1 MDFRFTEEAQAIRD
15 EAKDFVRKEWQNP
28 GYDLTGGLAGWHGEE
43 REREAGHEVARQF
56 AKKLVQKGWYTMHWP
71 IEHGGQD
78 ASIEK
83 QLAYRE
89 VMAYEDAPASLG
101 GGLVAPVLMVHGAD
115 WQKSLFLPQIANA
128 DIEFSQGF
136 SEPDAGSDLAGLKTR
151 AVRDGDDYVVS
162 GQKIWGTYRSDWIH
176 ILVRTDPD
184 APKHRGITYL
194 LARLKDEDG
203 NYMPGIQVRGIKD
216 GTGNHRWDELFMEN
230 WRVPANNIIGDEN
243 RGWYAAMT
251 TLSFER
257 SNIGR
262 PAQLLRTLE
271 QFIDWTT
278 RVRDEGGDTP
288 TDRAEI
294 RHRLADWRVQIE
306 TLRSLCY
313 GVGWMQSEG
322 MIPQKESSIVKATG
336 DELFQQMYRGM
347 AQIMDGYGNLLPTN
361 GTRFNLPDDNFMPV
375 RGWQSI
381 GTSIGGGTRE
391 IQKNIIAQRG
401 LGLPR

>member
-1 MDFRFTEEAQAIRD
+1 MDFQLTKEAQAIRD
-15 EAKDFVRKEWQNP
+15 EARDFVRKEWKNP
-28 GYDLTGGLAGWHGEE
+28 GHDLTGGLAAWHGDEDN
-43 REREAGHEVARQF
+43 RHAGGEIAKEF
-56 AKKLVQKGWYTMHWP
+56 AKKLVDKGWYTMHWP
-71 IEHGGQD
+71 KEFGGEE

-89 VMAYEDAPASLG
+89 VMSYEDAPASLG

-115 WQKSLFLPQIANA
+115 WMKQEFLPKLASA

-151 AVRDGDDYVVS
+151 AVRDGDDYVIN
-162 GQKIWGTYRSDWIH
+162 GQKIWGTYRNDWIH
-176 ILVRTDPD
+176 ILVRTDSD

-194 LARLKDEDG
+194 LARLKDENGD
-203 NYMPGIQVRGIKD
+203 YMPGITVRGIPD

-230 WRVPANNIIGDEN
+230 WRVPAQSIIGEEN

-271 QFIDWTT
+271 DTIDWFEANSKKGT
-278 RVRDEGGDTP
+278 EDTLA
-288 TDRAEI
+288 RAEI
-294 RHRLADWRVQIE
+294 RNRLASWRVE
-306 TLRSLCY
+306 VEMLRMLCY
-313 GVGWMQSEG
+313 RVGWMQSQG
-322 MIPQKESSIVKATG
+322 LVPQRESSMVKATG
-336 DELFQQMYRGM
+336 DELFQRIYRGI
-347 AQIMDGYGNLLPTN
+347 AQIMGGYGNLLPTN
-361 GTRFNLPDDNFMPV
+361 GPNYKLPVNDFLPA